1 MGGTVPV
8 VDAVA
13 VRVTCGTR
21 RCQPGR
27 SERMEALPTPAEYVV
42 ALTTATKTGRRTP
55 YTDTLLDGLHL
66 ALIVHGPIVVLTLPS
81 ETP

>member
-1 MGGTVPV
+1 
-8 VDAVA
+8 
-13 VRVTCGTR
+13 
-21 RCQPGR
+21 
-27 SERMEALPTPAEYVV
+27 MEALPTPAEYVV